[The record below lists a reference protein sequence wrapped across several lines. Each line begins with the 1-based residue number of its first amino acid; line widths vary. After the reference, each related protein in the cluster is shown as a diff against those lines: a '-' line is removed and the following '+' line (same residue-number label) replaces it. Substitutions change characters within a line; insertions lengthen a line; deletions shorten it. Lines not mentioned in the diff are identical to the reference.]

1 METNFCKLL
10 LWSAGFGIIGGV
22 LTFLSLKIWEYKLGM
37 FVKEQIRRRK
47 DVWQRSRKK
56 AVENDERFC
65 KTEVSFFFQLTGK
78 GI

>member
-1 METNFCKLL
+1 METNFWKLL

-47 DVWQRSRKK
+47 DVWWRSRKK

-65 KTEVSFFFQLTGK
+65 KTEV
-78 GI
+78 